1 MARNAGG
8 VLLALA
14 PLGACIA
21 AGAVHASLWL
31 DEIQYWF
38 YERTPALRAL
48 ETNRPGS
55 RIARYFLNYFYC
67 DIQALAHAIMRP
79 FGLTLQRDPE
89 LYLRLLS
96 MISCAAAALFVYWF
110 VSRDETRSWWWS
122 VAAALAVAAAPLLL
136 YYAFEA
142 RVSAFATLGVI
153 AYLALL
159 AAALAHPDPKR
170 FLIAGAFFGIFL
182 GHLHTWVAC
191 LFAGLCLAALIRFA
205 VARQRRELWPVAAFA
220 VPGAITAAAE
230 AAYITFTYPPGGHGF
245 PLYRPQPFTNLVART
260 LSAVSS
266 TGLSTPPVFS
276 GALAL
281 VLLIVAMALLLSDL
295 RRSPRIIFPL
305 AALFSLGITIAI
317 GTEAGYLIAP
327 RYQVPLFG
335 ALFFSLTFAA
345 SQRARIAVALF
356 AAIELALVPF
366 AIRDVSLKGNGRQ
379 IAALITSSPRTKTA
393 VIIQQSLRLGYPD
406 PLHNFALAFYLNEL
420 HPESAPMH
428 LFELP
433 ALRDITAQEGVRDYF
448 SGGAELRDWYASTPV
463 AQWQQALRAEPW
475 DRIWL
480 VTPVPRISAED
491 RQSIAFRET
500 LAASGFVLQGAWRI
514 PGYPMTQVG
523 CFIRSDGHD
532 AAAITH
538 LGLQRPADLG
548 TVNKARHEDR
558 HVATGQR

>member
-1 MARNAGG
+1 
-8 VLLALA
+8 VLIVLA

-21 AGAVHASLWL
+21 AGSVHASLWL

-38 YERTPALRAL
+38 YERTPSLRAL

-55 RIARYFLNYFYC
+55 RIARYFVNYFYS
-67 DIQALAHAIMRP
+67 DIQRLAHALMRP

-122 VAAALAVAAAPLLL
+122 VAAALAVAASPLLL

-153 AYLALL
+153 GYLALL

-170 FLIAGAFFGIFL
+170 FLIAGALFGIFL

-205 VARQRRELWPVAAFA
+205 IARQQRELWTIAAFTI
-220 VPGAITAAAE
+220 PGAITAAAE

-245 PLYRPQPFTNLVART
+245 PLYRPQPFGRLAART
-260 LSAVSS
+260 ISAISS

-281 VLLIVAMALLLSDL
+281 VLIIVAIGFLLFDL

-305 AALFSLGITIAI
+305 GALFSLGITIAI

-327 RYQVPLFG
+327 RYQAPLFG
-335 ALFFSLTFAA
+335 ALFFSLAFAA

-356 AAIELALVPF
+356 AAIELALLPF
-366 AIRDVSLKGNGRQ
+366 AIRDISLKGNGRQ
-379 IAALITSSPRTKTA
+379 IAALIASAPRTKTA

-406 PLHNFALAFYLNEL
+406 PLHNFALALYLNEQ
-420 HPESAPMH
+420 HPESEPMH

-433 ALRDITAQEGVRDYF
+433 ALRDITTQEGVRDYF
-448 SGGAELRDWYASTPV
+448 SGGVELRDWYASTPV
-463 AQWQQALRAEPW
+463 AQWQQTLRAAPW
-475 DRIWL
+475 DHIWL
-480 VTPVPRISAED
+480 VTPVPRMAAEE

-500 LAASGFVLQGAWRI
+500 LAASGFVLQRAWLV

-523 CFIRSDGHD
+523 RFLRSDGHD
-532 AAAITH
+532 AAAITE

-548 TVNKARHEDR
+548 AVDKARHEDR
-558 HVATGQR
+558 HLSPGQR